1 MKFELDLAIVT
12 DDDDDYDDGDDV
24 DGYSDDDGDDH
35 DGYDDDFVAA
45 IATYV
50 LERK

>member
-12 DDDDDYDDGDDV
+12 DDDDGDDV

-35 DGYDDDFVAA
+35 DGYDDDDDFVAA

-50 LERK
+50 LERT